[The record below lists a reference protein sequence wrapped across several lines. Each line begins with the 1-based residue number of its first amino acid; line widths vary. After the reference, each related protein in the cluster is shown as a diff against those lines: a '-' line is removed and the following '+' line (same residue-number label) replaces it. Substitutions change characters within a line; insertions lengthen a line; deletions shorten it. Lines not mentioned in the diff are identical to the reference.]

1 MSYKYFKNNKQFFL
15 HLKEQVKDLD
25 FNSSVVGYRYTFY
38 VETEDGLKPHRARSM
53 PQFVAAIN
61 PYLEESKR
69 FDPKRCQQ
77 KGQFGWMMYYL
88 ADAPVV
94 TEVVEEVVEEDLPS
108 VGDLSATVPD
118 DSLLDFSVDED
129 SEETESKPVIDME
142 KVKSFP
148 NKQKGKN
155 DLAVYAAEFGI
166 TVKSTIKL
174 DAMIK
179 VIEEAISE

>member
-1 MSYKYFKNNKQFFL
+1 MSHNYFKNNKQFFL
-15 HLKEQVKDLD
+15 HLKEQVKALD
-25 FNSSVVGYRYTFY
+25 YDNSVRGYRYTFY

-53 PQFVAAIN
+53 PQFVAAVN

-94 TEVVEEVVEEDLPS
+94 TEVVEEELPS

-118 DSLLDFSVDED
+118 DSLLDFSVDEP
-129 SEETESKPVIDME
+129 EETETETKPVIDME

-166 TVKSTIKL
+166 TVKPTIKL

>member
-1 MSYKYFKNNKQFFL
+1 MSYSYFKNNKQFFL
-15 HLKEQVKDLD
+15 HLEDQVEALD
-25 FNSSVVGYRYTFY
+25 FDNSVRGYRYTFY
-38 VETEDGLKPHRARSM
+38 IKTEDGLKPHRARSM
-53 PQFVAAIN
+53 PQFVAAVN
-61 PYLEESKR
+61 PYLEEDKK

-88 ADAPVV
+88 SDAP
-94 TEVVEEVVEEDLPS
+94 VVEEVVEDDVQEDLPS

-118 DSLLDFSVDED
+118 DSLLDFSVDEP
-129 SEETESKPVIDME
+129 EETETKPTIDME

-155 DLAVYAAEFGI
+155 DLAAYAAEFGI
-166 TVKSTIKL
+166 TVKPTIKL